1 MSAAAPSRRSRM
13 ITRGELFLILNSCAS
28 WDDLS
33 DKADDLAKLIE
44 LGDLIFDT
52 DYNLHATRQGRAM
65 LRILPH
71 FTD

>member
-1 MSAAAPSRRSRM
+1 L
-13 ITRGELFLILNSCAS
+13 ITRDELFLILNSCAS

-33 DKADDLAKLIE
+33 DKAADLAELIE
-44 LGDLIFDT
+44 LGDLRFDA

-71 FTD
+71 SID

>member
-1 MSAAAPSRRSRM
+1 VISRV
-13 ITRGELFLILNSCAS
+13 ELLLILNSCAS

-33 DKADDLAKLIE
+33 DKADNLAELIE
-44 LGDLIFDT
+44 LGHLTFDA

-71 FTD
+71 ATD

>member
-1 MSAAAPSRRSRM
+1 M

-33 DKADDLAKLIE
+33 DKVTDLAGLIE
-44 LGDLIFDT
+44 LGDLVFDP

-65 LRILPH
+65 LRVLPH
-71 FTD
+71 STD